1 MFTRQELFI
10 LQGALMQRLVRQ
22 WEELETIKD
31 SGATNLIATMKRDIA
46 NLNTLRDK
54 VKELMNTDPNPC
66 VDTSCLS
73 SVVGY

>member
-31 SGATNLIATMKRDIA
+31 SGGRGVRLGDTTTNLIAAMKRDIA
-46 NLNTLRDK
+46 DLNTLRDK
-54 VKELMNTDPNPC
+54 VRELMIDEYR
-66 VDTSCLS
+66 S
-73 SVVGY
+73 